1 MLTASSV
8 LEDIHKDN
16 PSNEEKKIWSTVN
29 APVINQVR
37 QEMAS
42 VIFTIHTGATQ
53 AWGEEAMNKLFGD
66 LLLKIKDTTQGNQAR
81 GGVTLKWLW

>member
-1 MLTASSV
+1 MLTAAGV
-8 LEDIHKDN
+8 VEVIHKDN
-16 PSNEEKKIWSTVN
+16 PSNEEKQIWSAAN
-29 APVINQVR
+29 ATVINQVR

-53 AWGEEAMNKLFGD
+53 AWGEEAMKKLFGD

>member
-1 MLTASSV
+1 
-8 LEDIHKDN
+8 
-16 PSNEEKKIWSTVN
+16 
-29 APVINQVR
+29 
-37 QEMAS
+37 MAS

-53 AWGEEAMNKLFGD
+53 AWGEEAMKKLFGD